1 MNQSQS
7 LSYKSTWESARLQFS
22 YEKREKKGDGKKIV
36 NLVKKHDAVNTE
48 EARKSTKAP
57 KKCLWNMAIVI
68 LCSDESSVTAQRCAH
83 WKKYF
88 NFVQ

>member
-1 MNQSQS
+1 MWVKVK
-7 LSYKSTWESARLQFS
+7 LSVIKALGVGEITIFLW
-22 YEKREKKGDGKKIV
+22 KTTKEKKRDGKKIV

-68 LCSDESSVTAQRCAH
+68 LCSDESSVTAQRRPH
-83 WKKYF
+83 WKKLL
-88 NFVQ
+88 

>member
-1 MNQSQS
+1 MKNYQ
-7 LSYKSTWESARLQFS
+7 E
-22 YEKREKKGDGKKIV
+22 REKKGMEEKKIV

-68 LCSDESSVTAQRCAH
+68 LCSDESSVTAQRRAQ
-83 WKKYF
+83 WK
-88 NFVQ
+88 NT

>member
-1 MNQSQS
+1 MWVKVK
-7 LSYKSTWESARLQFS
+7 LSVIKALGSRWDYNFLMKNYQ
-22 YEKREKKGDGKKIV
+22 REKKGMEKKIV

-68 LCSDESSVTAQRCAH
+68 LCSDESSVTAQRRAH
-83 WKKYF
+83 WKKLL
-88 NFVQ
+88 

>member
-1 MNQSQS
+1 MWIKVK
-7 LSYKSTWESARLQFS
+7 LSVIKALGVGKITIFLWKTTKAR
-22 YEKREKKGDGKKIV
+22 KKGDGKKIV

-83 WKKYF
+83 WKKIL
-88 NFVQ
+88 